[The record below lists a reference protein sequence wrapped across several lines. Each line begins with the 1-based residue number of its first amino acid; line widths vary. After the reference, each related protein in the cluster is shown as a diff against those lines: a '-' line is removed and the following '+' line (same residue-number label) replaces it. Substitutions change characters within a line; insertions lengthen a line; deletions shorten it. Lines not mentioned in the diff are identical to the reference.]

1 MKKSLFKDSFREIF
15 KYPGRF
21 LSIFTIVAIGT
32 AFFAGIKASAP
43 DMKYTADQYYDNY
56 NMMDIR
62 LLSTMGFVDEDVE
75 AVKNIQ
81 GVKKVEASYFLDVV
95 TTMQSSEIVFRIHSI
110 PSGAGFALDPNFI
123 NMPKILEGRLPL
135 REGECIIEVSK
146 NLDLGLKIGDTLKVS
161 SGKKEDLSATLK
173 DDTYTIVG
181 KAVSPYYLTFD
192 KDASEIGSGKVNF
205 WMMVVESEF
214 LYPVH
219 TEIKLTLEGA
229 KELNSY
235 SSAYAKTV
243 EKLKNQLENLG
254 ADRAEIRL
262 AEIKKTATAELEAA
276 RAKLLSEEATYN
288 QEIGDAENKLTEAR
302 DKLKEGQATLDTEKK
317 NYEIRVADAESQ
329 IREGEASLAK
339 AENEYAVNLKKYND
353 AQEQYGES
361 LEQLDSASTSLKGIQ
376 SDAANQKVSITAQLS
391 DPSITPEQRTNLEE
405 QLSSANSLYET
416 ANDGINTITGLND
429 YAKDSMESAG
439 NQLAIARNTLNKARK
454 DLNQAKSQLASEKQT
469 ANAQF
474 AEAEATLAAG
484 QIEYDAGK
492 AELDQKKAEGAKL
505 IQDGKEKIIRAE
517 NEIEKLSKPSWYV
530 LDRTKLYSYAD
541 YAATADRMDAIAK
554 LFPVFFFAVAAL
566 VCLTTMTRMVD
577 EQRNAIGTYKALGY
591 SNSSI
596 AFKYVNYA
604 ALASVLGGVLGV
616 IVGVK
621 VFPKIIFDSWAMM
634 YALPPMQEVVQIPL
648 MVSTVIV
655 GAFATTVTAYLAC
668 RNELKAV
675 PAMLMRPKAPKAGK
689 MILIERITGVWE
701 RFSFSQKV
709 TMRNIFRYKKRFFMT
724 VIGIA
729 GCAALLVAGFGLN
742 NSIGKV
748 VEKQYQ
754 EIFTFDLNMRYSPSS
769 EEKDKEAVMTLLN
782 GNKEVSSILKISQ
795 MNATIEGP
803 DGTIAA
809 TMISPLESDKLQEY
823 IKLRDR
829 ISQRAISLPLTGIV
843 INEKLA
849 KELNVSV
856 GDSIAVDNGDGAV
869 KKLEINAI
877 TENYVF
883 HYIYINPDY
892 YKEIFRL
899 SPENNAVMIKL
910 KVATPENETKLGST
924 LISKSSVASVIYYSD
939 AALKFKDTVKSLN
952 AIVYAIIVCAGLL
965 AFVVLYNLTNINLSE
980 RLREIATIKVLGFY
994 NSEVASYVYREN
1006 IILTIIGSGAGLL
1019 IGISLH
1025 MAIMTSLEQNGIMFG
1040 NYIAKTSF
1048 LYAFLITFFFGILV
1062 NVFMYRKLTNI
1073 KMVESLKSIE

>member
-62 LLSTMGFVDEDVE
+62 LLSTMGFVNEDVE

-81 GVKKVEASYFLDVV
+81 GVKEVEASYFLDVV
-95 TTMQSSEIVFRIHSI
+95 TTLQSSELVFRIHSI
-110 PSGAGFALDPNFI
+110 PSGAGFVLDPNFI

-161 SGKKEDLSATLK
+161 SGKKEDLSTTLK

-243 EKLKNQLENLG
+243 DKLKNQLENLG

-262 AEIKKTATAELEAA
+262 AEIKKKATAELEEA

-288 QEIGDAENKLTEAR
+288 QEISDAENKLTEAR

-329 IREGEASLAK
+329 IRSGEASLAK
-339 AENEYAVNLKKYND
+339 AENEYAVNLRKYND
-353 AQEQYGES
+353 AQAQYGES

-376 SDAANQKVSITAQLS
+376 SDAANQKASITAQLS
-391 DPSITPEQRTNLEE
+391 DPSITPEQRANLEE
-405 QLSSANSLYET
+405 QLSSANSLYDT
-416 ANDGINTITGLND
+416 ASDGINTITGLND
-429 YAKDSMESAG
+429 YAKESMDSAE
-439 NQLAIARNTLNKARK
+439 NQLASARKTLDKARK

-469 ANAQF
+469 ANAKF
-474 AEAEATLAAG
+474 AEAETSLAAG

-492 AELDQKKAEGAKL
+492 AELDKKKAEGAKL

-554 LFPVFFFAVAAL
+554 LFPIFFFAVASL

-591 SNSSI
+591 SVGSI

-604 ALASVLGGVLGV
+604 ALASILGGILGV

-634 YALPPMQEVVQIPL
+634 YTLPPMQEVVQIPL
-648 MVSTVIV
+648 MVATVVV
-655 GAFATTVTAYLAC
+655 GAVVTTVTAYLAC

-689 MILIERITGVWE
+689 MILIERITGIWE

-724 VIGIA
+724 VTGIA
-729 GCAALLVAGFGLN
+729 GCAALLVAGFGLS

-754 EIFTFDLNMRYSPSS
+754 EIFTYDLNMRYSASS
-769 EEKDKEAVMTLLN
+769 EEKDKDDVITLIN
-782 GNKEVSSILKISQ
+782 GNEDVASKLKVSQ

-803 DGTIAA
+803 DGSIAA
-809 TMISPLESDKLQEY
+809 TMISPLEPDKLQEY
-823 IKLRDR
+823 ITLRDR
-829 ISQRAISLPLTGIV
+829 TTQRAISLPLTGIV

-869 KKLEINAI
+869 KKLEIAAI

-883 HYIYINPDY
+883 HYIYINSDY

-910 KVATPENETKLGST
+910 KSATPENETKLGST
-924 LISKSSVASVIYYSD
+924 LISRSSVASVTYYSD

-994 NSEVASYVYREN
+994 NREVASYVYREN
-1006 IILTIIGSGAGLL
+1006 IILTTIGAGAGLL

-1025 MAIMTSLEQNGIMFG
+1025 TAIMTSLEQNGIMFG

-1062 NVFMYRKLTNI
+1062 NIFMYRKLTNI